1 MTERLVGLPFGTAA
15 VEELL
20 RTELLDANVIYR
32 RREIVEAL
40 RQRFIE
46 LGGDRNTSREQVIVP
61 LKRVLDGPLFVR
73 IRPGFYRYLGPE
85 ADDSG
90 SLMVRDAEPASPDW
104 SPDLAGRTPWRS
116 QLDGAS
122 TAQEIMAVLR
132 AHGRER
138 IADRI
143 DYLQELAR
151 EDPDEQP
158 IAPDSLWHMAS
169 FLLEQGRL
177 PDPEVGVSPNALAQV
192 EWTIPDFHGS
202 THPATGERPALPYA
216 SAVGATPFSREGHP
230 RAPGAEGSSDNR
242 ARDGLLV
249 MEFLPRGI
257 IGFAALSEPYRQ
269 GVDRLTVNGE
279 LPPAQAL
286 EAVRPFTDRL
296 ERT

>member
-1 MTERLVGLPFGTAA
+1 MLIGLIDWRYSQVSLLTERLIGLPFGTAA

-85 ADDSG
+85 ADDPG
-90 SLMVRDAEPASPDW
+90 SLTVRDAEPASPEW
-104 SPDLAGRTPWRS
+104 SPDLAGRAPWRS
-116 QLDGAS
+116 QLDKAS
-122 TAQEIMAVLR
+122 TAQEFMAVLR
-132 AHGRER
+132 SHGRER

-143 DYLQELAR
+143 HYLQELAR

-158 IAPDSLWHMAS
+158 IVPDSLWHMAS
-169 FLLEQGRL
+169 FLLEQGQL

-192 EWTIPDFHGS
+192 EWTIPGS
-202 THPATGERPALPYA
+202 P
-216 SAVGATPFSREGHP
+216 
-230 RAPGAEGSSDNR
+230 DDR

-249 MEFLPRGI
+249 MEFLPRGN

-269 GVDRLTVNGE
+269 GVDRLTVHGE
-279 LPPAQAL
+279 LPPAEVL
-286 EAVRPFTDRL
+286 GAVRPFIDRIG
-296 ERT
+296 RT

>member
-1 MTERLVGLPFGTAA
+1 MLIGLIDGRHSRVSLLTERLVGLPFGTAA

-20 RTELLDANVIYR
+20 RTDVLDANVIYR

-46 LGGDRNTSREQVIVP
+46 LGGDRNTSRQQVIVP

-90 SLMVRDAEPASPDW
+90 SLMVRDAEPASPEW
-104 SPDLAGRTPWRS
+104 SPEIVGRAPWRS
-116 QLDGAS
+116 QLDKAS
-122 TAQEIMAVLR
+122 TAQDIMAVLR
-132 AHGRER
+132 SHGRER
-138 IADRI
+138 VADRI
-143 DYLQELAR
+143 HYLQELAR

-169 FLLEQGRL
+169 FLLGQGLL

-192 EWTIPDFHGS
+192 EWTIPDTS
-202 THPATGERPALPYA
+202 DD
-216 SAVGATPFSREGHP
+216 
-230 RAPGAEGSSDNR
+230 RAG
-242 ARDGLLV
+242 DGLLV

-269 GVDRLTVNGE
+269 GVDRLTVHGE

-286 EAVRPFTDRL
+286 EAVRPFTDRIG
-296 ERT
+296 RT

>member
-1 MTERLVGLPFGTAA
+1 MSLLTERLVGLPFGTAA

-20 RTELLDANVIYR
+20 RTDLLDANAIYR
-32 RREIVEAL
+32 RREIVESL
-40 RQRFIE
+40 RRRFIE
-46 LGGDRNTSREQVIVP
+46 LGGDRNTGREQVIVP

-90 SLMVRDAEPASPDW
+90 SLMVREAEPASPGW
-104 SPDLAGRTPWRS
+104 SSDPAGRAPWRS
-116 QLDGAS
+116 QLDGVS
-122 TAQEIMAVLR
+122 TTQDIMAVLR
-132 AHGRER
+132 LHGRER
-138 IADRI
+138 VADRI
-143 DYLQELAR
+143 HYLQELAR

-169 FLLEQGRL
+169 FLLEQGQL
-177 PDPEVGVSPNALAQV
+177 PDPEVGVSPSAMAQV
-192 EWTIPDFHGS
+192 EWTIPD
-202 THPATGERPALPYA
+202 T
-216 SAVGATPFSREGHP
+216 
-230 RAPGAEGSSDNR
+230 SDDR

-249 MEFLPRGI
+249 MEFLPRGL

-269 GVDRLTVNGE
+269 GVDRLTVHGE

-286 EAVRPFTDRL
+286 DAARSFTDRI

>member
-1 MTERLVGLPFGTAA
+1 MLIGLIDWRYSQVSLLTERLVGLPFGTAA

-20 RTELLDANVIYR
+20 RTDLLDANVIYR

-46 LGGDRNTSREQVIVP
+46 LGGDRNTSPQQVIVP

-73 IRPGFYRYLGPE
+73 IRPGFYRYLGPG
-85 ADDSG
+85 ADDSVP
-90 SLMVRDAEPASPDW
+90 LMVRDAEPASPDR
-104 SPDLAGRTPWRS
+104 SSGAAGRAPWRS

-122 TAQEIMAVLR
+122 TAQGIMAVLR
-132 AHGRER
+132 SHGRER
-138 IADRI
+138 VADRI
-143 DYLQELAR
+143 HYLEELAR
-151 EDPDEQP
+151 EDPEEQP

-169 FLLEQGRL
+169 FLLEQGQL

-192 EWTIPDFHGS
+192 EWTIPN
-202 THPATGERPALPYA
+202 T
-216 SAVGATPFSREGHP
+216 
-230 RAPGAEGSSDNR
+230 SDDR

-257 IGFAALSEPYRQ
+257 IGFAALSEPYRH
-269 GVDRLTVNGE
+269 GVDRLTVHGE
-279 LPPAQAL
+279 LPPAHAL

>member
-1 MTERLVGLPFGTAA
+1 MSLLTERLVGLPFGTAA

-20 RTELLDANVIYR
+20 RTDLLDANAIYR

-151 EDPDEQP
+151 EDPEEQP

-169 FLLEQGRL
+169 FLLEQGQL

-192 EWTIPDFHGS
+192 EWTIPN
-202 THPATGERPALPYA
+202 
-216 SAVGATPFSREGHP
+216 
-230 RAPGAEGSSDNR
+230 SSDGR
-242 ARDGLLV
+242 TRDGLLA

-269 GVDRLTVNGE
+269 GVDRLTVYGE
-279 LPPAQAL
+279 LHPAQAL
-286 EAVRPFTDRL
+286 EAVRPFTDQI
-296 ERT
+296 ERA

>member
-1 MTERLVGLPFGTAA
+1 MLMGLIDWRYSQVSLLTERLVGLPFGTAA

-20 RTELLDANVIYR
+20 RTDLLDANVIYR

-73 IRPGFYRYLGPE
+73 IRPGFYRYLGSGV
-85 ADDSG
+85 DDPG
-90 SLMVRDAEPASPDW
+90 SLMVRDAEPVSPES
-104 SPDLAGRTPWRS
+104 SPGLAGRAPWRS
-116 QLDGAS
+116 QLDEAS
-122 TAQEIMAVLR
+122 TAQGIMAVLR
-132 AHGRER
+132 SHGRER
-138 IADRI
+138 VADRI
-143 DYLQELAR
+143 HYLQELAR
-151 EDPDEQP
+151 EDPEEQP
-158 IAPDSLWHMAS
+158 ITPDSLWHMAS
-169 FLLEQGRL
+169 FLLEQRHL
-177 PDPEVGVSPNALAQV
+177 PDPEVGVSPSALAQV
-192 EWTIPDFHGS
+192 EWTLPGS
-202 THPATGERPALPYA
+202 RND
-216 SAVGATPFSREGHP
+216 R
-230 RAPGAEGSSDNR
+230 R

-269 GVDRLTVNGE
+269 GVDRLTVHGE

-286 EAVRPFTDRL
+286 EAVRVFTDRI